1 MDGGMV
7 VGSGDDGDVGVWAR
21 KGVMWNKA
29 RIKYKTIRNKN
40 KQWMD

>member
-29 RIKYKTIRNKN
+29 RIL
-40 KQWMD
+40 WVVVSLFS